1 MKKIFLTAWAAICTG
16 WAGIGGSLYAFAEE
30 QTERA
35 AKVMLTMD
43 VLQKVCLGIVITAV
57 VLLLIFRIAKA
68 VLKKLHVVPVEK
80 GQKNDNEQ
88 E

>member
-1 MKKIFLTAWAAICTG
+1 
-16 WAGIGGSLYAFAEE
+16 
-30 QTERA
+30 
-35 AKVMLTMD
+35 MLTMD

-80 GQKNDNEQ
+80 GEENDNEQ
-88 E
+88 K